1 MLTSQRKQLIL
12 QRLARDG
19 QVIARTLSDEWQVS
33 EDTIR
38 RDLRELAREGRL
50 QRVHGGALP
59 ASVAVGDM
67 AVRQAVAPDVK
78 QALAQRAAALI
89 QPGQV
94 VLMDGGTTT
103 TQLARALPPDLR
115 CTVVT
120 HSPTIA
126 VELAGHA
133 GIELILL
140 GGRLFRHSMVAVGAA
155 TVEAARQVRA
165 DLYFMGVT
173 GIHAEAGLSTGDFEE
188 AAVKRALHGQAAE
201 TVVMA
206 SPEKLGA
213 ASAYVIAPAAE
224 VATLIVAADT
234 EEAVV
239 GPLVALGVAVLR
251 AGKR

>member
-19 QVIARTLSDEWQVS
+19 QVIAKALSEEWQIS

-67 AVRQAVAPDVK
+67 AVRQQVAPDAK
-78 QALAQRAAALI
+78 AALARCAAALI

-94 VLMDGGTTT
+94 VLLDGGTTT
-103 TQLARALPPDLR
+103 TALARALPPELR
-115 CTVVT
+115 ATVVT

-126 VELAGHA
+126 VELGSHP
-133 GIELILL
+133 GVEVILL
-140 GGRLFRHSMVAVGAA
+140 GGRLFRHSMVTVGA
-155 TVEAARQVRA
+155 TTLEAARHIRA

-188 AAVKRALHGQAAE
+188 AGIKRALHERAAE

-234 EEAVV
+234 PVASVA
-239 GPLVALGVAVLR
+239 PLEALGIGVLR
-251 AGKR
+251 AE

>member
-1 MLTSQRKQLIL
+1 
-12 QRLARDG
+12 
-19 QVIARTLSDEWQVS
+19 
-33 EDTIR
+33 
-38 RDLRELAREGRL
+38 
-50 QRVHGGALP
+50 
-59 ASVAVGDM
+59 M
-67 AVRQAVAPDVK
+67 AVRRAVAPDVK
-78 QALAQRAAALI
+78 QALARRAAALI

-103 TQLARALPPDLR
+103 TQLARALPLDLR

-224 VATLIVAADT
+224 VTTLIVAADT

-239 GPLVALGVAVLR
+239 GPLVALGVDVLR
-251 AGKR
+251 ADGP